1 MKTLN
6 DYNNKANEL
15 NSKFPSIKAKVSV
28 SPFGGRLEIEVST
41 VEKAKA
47 LDQMFFGFNFTSGSY
62 K

>member
-1 MKTLN
+1 MTNK

-15 NSKFPSIKAKVSV
+15 NAKFSTLNAEVKV

-41 VEKAKA
+41 LNKAKA
-47 LDQMFFGFNFTSGSY
+47 LNEMFSGFTFTSGIY